1 MLEGSSCSHIGDDN
15 LWDETFD
22 EEVSGSEDTVGE
34 GNGVEAS
41 LDEEEDVFT

>member
-15 LWDETFD
+15 PWDETFD
-22 EEVSGSEDTVGE
+22 EEVSGGEDTVGE